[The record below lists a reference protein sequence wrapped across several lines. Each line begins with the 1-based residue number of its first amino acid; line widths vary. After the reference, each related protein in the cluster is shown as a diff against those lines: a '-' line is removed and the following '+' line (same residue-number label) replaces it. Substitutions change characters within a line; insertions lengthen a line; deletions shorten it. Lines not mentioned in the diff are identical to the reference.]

1 MAVALDDAIPG
12 ERRKLG
18 VGVFDQ
24 LKSRGRRADLGNGR
38 ADGSRPA
45 DAAGDRAL
53 HLAIARRDDI
63 NEIGIDQK
71 R

>member
-18 VGVFDQ
+18 TGVLDQ
-24 LKSRGRRADLGNGR
+24 FQRRCGR
-38 ADGSRPA
+38 ADFGDRRTDRGRQTNPPC
-45 DAAGDRAL
+45 DRAL
-53 HLAIARRDDI
+53 HFVIAGRDDI
-63 NEIGIDQK
+63 DEIGIDQE